1 MQYPPRTPAAARVG
15 GGQDNAQG
23 CRWRVQ
29 SCCPQGDTA
38 GGGRQVPVH
47 RPRTAAAH
55 MPERHGPLPDPRW
68 TGDRG
73 RNGRRRLP
81 DVLPHRDGTGH
92 GVRRVTC
99 WPRTTAAIPG
109 GGPDSDRCN
118 AACGLDG
125 SCLRAVLLRRKKIGH
140 TIWVV
145 DHVPGL
151 PPTLSSNI
159 GRNRPPDTGWLHAG
173 HHTGPGGGHSPMMG
187 RAVERNGAYV
197 RHTTRRTACR
207 AEGGTGG
214 TVR

>member
-38 GGGRQVPVH
+38 GGGRQAPVR

-109 GGPDSDRCN
+109 GGPDSGRCN

-125 SCLRAVLLRRKKIGH
+125 SCLRAVLLRRKKSATPYGWLIMCRASPRHCPATSDGTGH
-140 TIWVV
+140 RIR
-145 DHVPGL
+145 G
-151 PPTLSSNI
+151 
-159 GRNRPPDTGWLHAG
+159 GCMPDT
-173 HHTGPGGGHSPMMG
+173 
-187 RAVERNGAYV
+187 
-197 RHTTRRTACR
+197 TRDRVA
-207 AEGGTGG
+207 AIPP
-214 TVR
+214 